1 MFSTFLKLRT
11 IQDPLTAL
19 EMLHGFTGIADDGR
33 GRDCDVVFPATSGA
47 YRSTL
52 GKILLSPDRRA
63 HLVQLTFCPGVRF
76 RSTPASGNDGIQVR
90 YLFENRMVTKD

>member
-1 MFSTFLKLRT
+1 
-11 IQDPLTAL
+11 
-19 EMLHGFTGIADDGR
+19 MLHGFTGFSDDGR

-76 RSTPASGNDGIQVR
+76 HSTLASGNDGIQVR
-90 YLFENRMVTKD
+90 CLFENRMVTND